1 MEYGTEIVNIS
12 KIEDGFFIGD
22 KYCGTNIDVIIQFKI
37 THIINTC
44 GNQILNQ
51 FETLGIKYFTLN
63 WQENPNQILF
73 DSKDEIQTKLVSF
86 IEEALT
92 KGEGLLV
99 HSMRG
104 INRPLVIVVV
114 YFMKK
119 FCWSLKK
126 CLEFIKIKV
135 KNGKIEKY
143 YLKQLESYEKRIKRK
158 MSKEWYNLTNV
169 KSDEEMM
176 IRNTYLNSLL
186 KENGKNNKNKFTN
199 MTKSQYKI
207 KYNTNHHV
215 SWGIINNQTEN
226 DLFLKQNINDIDA
239 HIRLKPEKKCI
250 KTENPLNE
258 DSDTENIKNYINNNL
273 NKYMS
278 NNIIK
283 ENNFVDEKN
292 DEMKSLINL
301 GLNMKI
307 VDKINQISN
316 NFNNLNMPNQRPKSA
331 EQKVLKNNM
340 IKIKNNNKKK
350 YDFDKL
356 SNYFDK
362 LERKEKEKMAQNK
375 NYKKLILK
383 QSQSHPFNKIN
394 KNNNIDNSRG
404 KRNSSFDKNNNNNKK
419 GFIKINRQYI
429 YPDKIINNSIN
440 INMIN
445 YITNSSNQ
453 QMPFNKNNFLNNSN
467 FSLYNNNYD
476 PYTFFNKDEEI
487 NPIPQQN
494 FNKIQRRNLEDKMN
508 NSANNFYNYNSL
520 KVKDG
525 INNNY
530 YNVMGQSFNLNP
542 NKNKTYNKKTG
553 ALVKDDKKTRIYLQK
568 NSFVNRY
575 NSYDDNVIR
584 ANNKNAKRTTTP
596 NNLLP
601 KRKGYSNS
609 INNNIKSDI
618 INYNDYTNNNK
629 YDESYINNNFNSD
642 IQFYNKSFVLNQ
654 KNQRNQCKFIQ
665 ILNTYFYL
673 I

>member
-51 FETLGIKYFTLN
+51 FETLGVKYFTLN
-63 WQENPNQILF
+63 WQENPIQILF

-86 IEEALT
+86 IEEGLT

-99 HSMRG
+99 HSVKG
-104 INRPLVIVVV
+104 INRALVIVVV

-143 YLKQLESYEKRIKRK
+143 FLKQLESYEKRIKRK
-158 MSKEWYNLTNV
+158 MSKEWYNLTSI

-186 KENGKNNKNKFTN
+186 KENGKNNKNKFIN
-199 MTKSQYKI
+199 MIKSQYKI

-215 SWGIINNQTEN
+215 SWGNINNQTEN
-226 DLFLKQNINDIDA
+226 DLFLKQNINDIDS

-250 KTENPLNE
+250 KTENPLKD
-258 DSDTENIKNYINNNL
+258 DSDTENIKNYIDSNL

-278 NNIIK
+278 NNIII
-283 ENNFVDEKN
+283 ENNFVNEKN
-292 DEMKSLINL
+292 GGMKSLINL

-316 NFNNLNMPNQRPKSA
+316 NFNNLNMPKQRPNSA
-331 EQKVLKNNM
+331 EQKILNNNM
-340 IKIKNNNKKK
+340 IKINNNNKKK

-375 NYKKLILK
+375 NYKKLIIK
-383 QSQSHPFNKIN
+383 QSHPFNKMN
-394 KNNNIDNSRG
+394 KSNNIDNSKG
-404 KRNSSFDKNNNNNKK
+404 KRNSSFDKSNNNNKK

-445 YITNSSNQ
+445 YITNNSSQ
-453 QMPFNKNNFLNNSN
+453 QIPFNKNNFLNNSN

-476 PYTFFNKDEEI
+476 PYNFFNKDEEI

-494 FNKIQRRNLEDKMN
+494 FNNIKHRNLEDKMN

-520 KVKDG
+520 KIKDG
-525 INNNY
+525 NNNNY
-530 YNVMGQSFNLNP
+530 YNVMGQSFNLNH
-542 NKNKTYNKKTG
+542 NKNKTFNKKTG
-553 ALVKDDKKTRIYLQK
+553 VFVKDDKKTKIYLQK
-568 NSFVNRY
+568 NSSPNRY
-575 NSYDDNVIR
+575 NNNDNVIR
-584 ANNKNAKRTTTP
+584 TNNKNEKRTTTP

-601 KRKGYSNS
+601 KRKYS
-609 INNNIKSDI
+609 
-618 INYNDYTNNNK
+618 NNNK
-629 YDESYINNNFNSD
+629 FDEAYINNNFNND
-642 IQFYNKSFVLNQ
+642 IQFNNKSFVLNQ
-654 KNQRNQCKFIQ
+654 KNQRNQCKLIQ
-665 ILNTYFYL
+665 IFISYFYL

>member
-51 FETLGIKYFTLN
+51 FETLGVKYFTLN
-63 WQENPNQILF
+63 WQENPIQILF

-86 IEEALT
+86 IEEGLT

-99 HSMRG
+99 HSVKG
-104 INRPLVIVVV
+104 INRALVIVVV

-143 YLKQLESYEKRIKRK
+143 FLKQLESYEKRIKRK
-158 MSKEWYNLTNV
+158 MSKEWYNLTSI

-186 KENGKNNKNKFTN
+186 KENGKNNKNKFIN
-199 MTKSQYKI
+199 MIKSQYKI

-215 SWGIINNQTEN
+215 SWGNINNQTEN
-226 DLFLKQNINDIDA
+226 DLFLKQNINDIDS

-250 KTENPLNE
+250 KTENPLKD
-258 DSDTENIKNYINNNL
+258 DSDTENIKNYIDSNL

-278 NNIIK
+278 NNIII
-283 ENNFVDEKN
+283 ENNFVNEKN
-292 DEMKSLINL
+292 GGMKSLINL

-316 NFNNLNMPNQRPKSA
+316 NFNNLNMPKQRPDSA
-331 EQKVLKNNM
+331 EQKILNNNM
-340 IKIKNNNKKK
+340 IKINNNNKKK

-362 LERKEKEKMAQNK
+362 LERKEKEKMAQSK
-375 NYKKLILK
+375 NYKKLIIK
-383 QSQSHPFNKIN
+383 QSHPFNKMN
-394 KNNNIDNSRG
+394 KSNNIDNSKG
-404 KRNSSFDKNNNNNKK
+404 KRNSSFDKSNNNNKK

-445 YITNSSNQ
+445 YITNNSSQ
-453 QMPFNKNNFLNNSN
+453 QIPFNKNNFLNNSN

-476 PYTFFNKDEEI
+476 PYNFFNKDEEI

-494 FNKIQRRNLEDKMN
+494 FNNIKHRNLEDKMN

-520 KVKDG
+520 KIKDG
-525 INNNY
+525 NNNNY
-530 YNVMGQSFNLNP
+530 YNVMGQSFNLNH
-542 NKNKTYNKKTG
+542 NKNKTFNKKTG
-553 ALVKDDKKTRIYLQK
+553 VFVKDDKKTKIYLQK
-568 NSFVNRY
+568 NSSPNRY
-575 NSYDDNVIR
+575 NNNDNVIR
-584 ANNKNAKRTTTP
+584 TNNKNEKRTTTP

-601 KRKGYSNS
+601 KRKYS
-609 INNNIKSDI
+609 
-618 INYNDYTNNNK
+618 NNNK
-629 YDESYINNNFNSD
+629 FDEAYINNNFNND
-642 IQFYNKSFVLNQ
+642 IQFNNKSFVLNQ
-654 KNQRNQCKFIQ
+654 KNQRNQCKLIQ
-665 ILNTYFYL
+665 IFISYFYL

>member
-51 FETLGIKYFTLN
+51 FETLGVKYFTLN
-63 WQENPNQILF
+63 WQENPIQILF

-86 IEEALT
+86 IEEGLT

-99 HSMRG
+99 HSVKG
-104 INRPLVIVVV
+104 INRALVIVVV

-143 YLKQLESYEKRIKRK
+143 FLKQLESYEKRIKRK
-158 MSKEWYNLTNV
+158 MSKEWYNLTSI

-186 KENGKNNKNKFTN
+186 KENGKNNKNKFIN
-199 MTKSQYKI
+199 MIKSQYKI

-215 SWGIINNQTEN
+215 SWGNINNQTEN
-226 DLFLKQNINDIDA
+226 DLFLKQNINDIDS

-250 KTENPLNE
+250 KTENPLKD
-258 DSDTENIKNYINNNL
+258 DSDTENIKNYIDSNL

-278 NNIIK
+278 NNIII
-283 ENNFVDEKN
+283 ENNFVNEKN
-292 DEMKSLINL
+292 GGMKSLINL

-316 NFNNLNMPNQRPKSA
+316 NFNNLNMPKQRPNSA
-331 EQKVLKNNM
+331 EQKILNNNM
-340 IKIKNNNKKK
+340 IKINNNNKKK

-375 NYKKLILK
+375 NYKKLIIK
-383 QSQSHPFNKIN
+383 QSHPFNKMN
-394 KNNNIDNSRG
+394 KSNNIDNSKG
-404 KRNSSFDKNNNNNKK
+404 KRNSSFDKSNNNNKK

-445 YITNSSNQ
+445 YITNNSSQ
-453 QMPFNKNNFLNNSN
+453 QIPFNKNNFLNNSN

-476 PYTFFNKDEEI
+476 PYNFFNKDEEI

-494 FNKIQRRNLEDKMN
+494 FNNIKHRNLEDKMN

-520 KVKDG
+520 KIKDG
-525 INNNY
+525 NNNNY
-530 YNVMGQSFNLNP
+530 YNVMGQSFNLNH
-542 NKNKTYNKKTG
+542 NKNKTFNKKTG
-553 ALVKDDKKTRIYLQK
+553 VFVKDDKKTKIYLQK
-568 NSFVNRY
+568 NSSPNRY
-575 NSYDDNVIR
+575 NNNDDNVIR
-584 ANNKNAKRTTTP
+584 TNNKNEKRTTTP

-601 KRKGYSNS
+601 KRKYS
-609 INNNIKSDI
+609 
-618 INYNDYTNNNK
+618 NNNK
-629 YDESYINNNFNSD
+629 FDEAYINNNFNND
-642 IQFYNKSFVLNQ
+642 IQFNINNKSFVLNQ
-654 KNQRNQCKFIQ
+654 KNQRNQCKLIQ
-665 ILNTYFYL
+665 IFISYFYL

>member
-51 FETLGIKYFTLN
+51 FETLGVKYFTLN
-63 WQENPNQILF
+63 WQENPIQILF

-86 IEEALT
+86 IEEGLT

-99 HSMRG
+99 HSVKG
-104 INRPLVIVVV
+104 INRALVIVVV

-143 YLKQLESYEKRIKRK
+143 FLKQLESYEKRIKRK
-158 MSKEWYNLTNV
+158 MSKEWYNLTSI

-186 KENGKNNKNKFTN
+186 KENGKNNKNKFIN
-199 MTKSQYKI
+199 MIKSQYKI

-215 SWGIINNQTEN
+215 SWGNINNQTEN
-226 DLFLKQNINDIDA
+226 DLFLKQNINDIES

-250 KTENPLNE
+250 KTENPLKD
-258 DSDTENIKNYINNNL
+258 DSDTENIKNYIDSNL

-278 NNIIK
+278 NNIII
-283 ENNFVDEKN
+283 ENNFVNEKN
-292 DEMKSLINL
+292 GGMKSLINL

-316 NFNNLNMPNQRPKSA
+316 NFNNLNMPKQRPNSA
-331 EQKVLKNNM
+331 EQKILNNNM
-340 IKIKNNNKKK
+340 IKINNNNKKK

-375 NYKKLILK
+375 NYKKLIIK
-383 QSQSHPFNKIN
+383 QSHPFNKMN
-394 KNNNIDNSRG
+394 KSNNIDNSKG
-404 KRNSSFDKNNNNNKK
+404 KRNSSFDKSNNNNKK

-445 YITNSSNQ
+445 YITNNSSQ
-453 QMPFNKNNFLNNSN
+453 QIPFNKNNFLNNSN

-476 PYTFFNKDEEI
+476 PYNFFNKDEEI

-494 FNKIQRRNLEDKMN
+494 FNNIKHRNLEDKMN

-520 KVKDG
+520 KIKDG
-525 INNNY
+525 NNNNY
-530 YNVMGQSFNLNP
+530 YNVMGQSFNLNH
-542 NKNKTYNKKTG
+542 NKNKTFNKKTG
-553 ALVKDDKKTRIYLQK
+553 VFVKDDKKTKIYLQK
-568 NSFVNRY
+568 NSSPNRY
-575 NSYDDNVIR
+575 NNNDDNVIR
-584 ANNKNAKRTTTP
+584 TNNKNEKRTTTP

-601 KRKGYSNS
+601 KRKYS
-609 INNNIKSDI
+609 
-618 INYNDYTNNNK
+618 NNNK
-629 YDESYINNNFNSD
+629 FDEAYINNNFNND
-642 IQFYNKSFVLNQ
+642 IQFNNKSFVLNQ
-654 KNQRNQCKFIQ
+654 KNQRNQCKLIQ
-665 ILNTYFYL
+665 IFISYFYL